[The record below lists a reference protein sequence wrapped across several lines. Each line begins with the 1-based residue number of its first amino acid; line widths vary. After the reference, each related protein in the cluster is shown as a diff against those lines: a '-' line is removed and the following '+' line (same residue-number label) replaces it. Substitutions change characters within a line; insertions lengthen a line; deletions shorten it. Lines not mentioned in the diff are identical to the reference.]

1 VEFGTEL
8 FEFTPGGTFGSLRA
22 RTLRKRWHKINKSG
36 FDREPL
42 KQGRSAASRMGSPW
56 QLRGGAYLEMPV
68 VEGFV

>member
-1 VEFGTEL
+1 MEFGTEL
-8 FEFTPGGTFGSLRA
+8 FEFTPGGTFGSLGA